1 MDAPATLALGLVTAP
16 HAAALAL
23 LQVVLAFRVAMH
35 RRRSRIGI
43 GDGGD
48 PGLAQA
54 IRVHANL
61 VENAPIFVLLLLLA
75 EATAA
80 LPVLALHAIGVVF
93 VVARFAHAWGLS
105 KSTGKT
111 PGRFVGILT
120 SWGVLV
126 VLAAA
131 LLVRAV
137 QLG

>member
-1 MDAPATLALGLVTAP
+1 MDAAVVGLVTAP
-16 HAAALAL
+16 HAAALVL
-23 LQVVLAFRVAMH
+23 LQVVLAFRVSVH
-35 RRRSRIGI
+35 RRRTKIGI

-48 PGLAQA
+48 AGLAQA

-61 VENAPIFVLLLLLA
+61 VENAPPFVLLLLLA
-75 EATAA
+75 EATSA
-80 LPVLALHAIGVVF
+80 LPVVALHAIGVLF
-93 VVARFAHAWGLS
+93 VLARFGHAWGYS
-105 KSTGKT
+105 KSTGRT
-111 PGRFVGILT
+111 PGRFFGILT